1 MALKLYIAYGTSADQ
16 VIALRL
22 QALAAVNGLSVYV
35 PPAYT
40 RQPTATAL
48 DPQSEARLTDSDII
62 LGVVTTYNVSEV
74 CRQELSAA
82 QSLNKKAIVLA
93 DPASA
98 SWLQTYS
105 PGKRRVIPRAQSAK
119 SASSLQNHFPGNVV
133 VIDPA
138 NPAAAEQQIVQILK
152 QMQIEQAAKTALIAL
167 GTLALGLMLFA
178 PQE

>member
-1 MALKLYIAYGTSADQ
+1 MALKLYIAYGTAADQ

-40 RQPTATAL
+40 RRVTAINL
-48 DPQSEARLTDSDII
+48 EPESEAKLIHSDII
-62 LGVVTTYNVSEV
+62 LGVITTGMSDA
-74 CRQELSAA
+74 CRQEFNAA
-82 QSLNKKAIVLA
+82 QSFGTKAMVIA
-93 DPASA
+93 DSSSA
-98 SWLQTYS
+98 SWLENY
-105 PGKRRVIPRAQSAK
+105 
-119 SASSLQNHFPGNVV
+119 FPGNVV

-152 QMQIEQAAKTALIAL
+152 RTEIEQAAKTALIAL

-178 PQE
+178 PQD

>member
-1 MALKLYIAYGTSADQ
+1 MALKLYIAYGTAVDQ

-22 QALAAVNGLSVYV
+22 QALAAVNGLSVFV

-48 DPQSEARLTDSDII
+48 EPQFLDKLMDSDII
-62 LGVVTTYNVSEV
+62 LGVVTIGISEI
-74 CRQELSAA
+74 CQQELNTA
-82 QSLNKKAIVLA
+82 QSFNKKAMVIA

-98 SWLQTYS
+98 SWLQDY
-105 PGKRRVIPRAQSAK
+105 
-119 SASSLQNHFPGNVV
+119 FPGNVV

-138 NPAAAEQQIVQILK
+138 NPAAAEQQIVQFLR
-152 QMQIEQAAKTALIAL
+152 QTEIEQTAKTALIAL

>member
-1 MALKLYIAYGTSADQ
+1 LALKLYIAYGTAADQ

-40 RQPTATAL
+40 RHPAATAL
-48 DPQSEARLTDSDII
+48 EPQSEAKLIDSDII
-62 LGVVTTYNVSEV
+62 LGVVTTGISEV
-74 CRQELSAA
+74 CREELNAA
-82 QSLNKKAIVLA
+82 QGLKKKAIVIA

-98 SWLQTYS
+98 SWLQDYF
-105 PGKRRVIPRAQSAK
+105 PGK
-119 SASSLQNHFPGNVV
+119 VV

-138 NPAAAEQQIVQILK
+138 NPAAAEQQIVQFLK
-152 QMQIEQAAKTALIAL
+152 QTEIEQAAMTTLIAL

>member
-1 MALKLYIAYGTSADQ
+1 MALKLYIAYGTAADQ

-40 RQPTATAL
+40 RRVDAINL
-48 DPQSEARLTDSDII
+48 EPQSEAKLIDSDII
-62 LGVVTTYNVSEV
+62 LGVITTGMSDA
-74 CRQELSAA
+74 CRQELNTAHSF
-82 QSLNKKAIVLA
+82 QKKAIIIA
-93 DPASA
+93 DSGSVP
-98 SWLQTYS
+98 WL
-105 PGKRRVIPRAQSAK
+105 RD
-119 SASSLQNHFPGNVV
+119 HFPGNII

-138 NPAAAEQQIVQILK
+138 NPAMAEQEIVQVLK
-152 QMQIEQAAKTALIAL
+152 QIEMEQTAKTALIAL

>member
-1 MALKLYIAYGTSADQ
+1 LALKLYIAYGTAADQ

-40 RQPTATAL
+40 RHPAATAL
-48 DPQSEARLTDSDII
+48 EPQSEAKLMDSDII
-62 LGVVTTYNVSEV
+62 LGVVTTGISEV
-74 CRQELSAA
+74 CRQELNTA
-82 QSLNKKAIVLA
+82 QSSKKKAIVIA

-98 SWLQTYS
+98 SWLQDY
-105 PGKRRVIPRAQSAK
+105 
-119 SASSLQNHFPGNVV
+119 FPGNVV

-138 NPAAAEQQIVQILK
+138 NPAAAEQQIVQFLK
-152 QMQIEQAAKTALIAL
+152 QTEIEQAAKIALIAL